1 TQIGNP
7 GFEDWENVSGGSE
20 PVNWNSFLTAGGPL
34 TSFAANQLE
43 NSTDVRPG
51 STGSRSVKL
60 FSRSTLG
67 IIANGNITL
76 GKINMGSTSPSNS
89 ANYNA
94 SVISDPNFSEVMT
107 DRPDSLVFW
116 VKYVPGSANPSSGTN
131 FARVKATIH

>member
-1 TQIGNP
+1 NILNMKKTITVVMSLALTLFANAQTQIGNP
-7 GFEDWENVSGGSE
+7 GFEDWENVSGGYEE

-94 SVISDPNFSEVMT
+94 SV
-107 DRPDSLVFW
+107 
-116 VKYVPGSANPSSGTN
+116 
-131 FARVKATIH
+131 